1 MFTQKTTT
9 IRQSNTSARFTGF
22 GQAIRLGKL
31 NGDDTC
37 PAPREIPA
45 GTEVAVI
52 AEVATADH
60 FNLFLVACKLPDG
73 SVKGMALRPKPLAKL
88 ETVLGETAPE
98 VSEDA
103 GEETPSEPEPAKA
116 QPKAEK
122 KAEPKAKKPRKSRAK
137 KKAETVVATQVEV
150 IQAGPVDLD
159 DAIAL
164 DDEDQEEG
172 PTMADLE
179 AIEMGEEDD
188 FLAA

>member
-1 MFTQKTTT
+1 MFTQKTTNV
-9 IRQSNTSARFTGF
+9 RQSNTSARFTGF

-31 NGDDTC
+31 CGTSALRFT
-37 PAPREIPA
+37 APREIPA
-45 GTEVAVI
+45 GTEVAII

-88 ETVLGETAPE
+88 KAILGAEAPAPE

-103 GEETPSEPEPAKA
+103 GEETPSEP
-116 QPKAEK
+116 
-122 KAEPKAKKPRKSRAK
+122 KAKKPRKSRAK
-137 KKAETVVATQVEV
+137 KPAKPVEPAPV
-150 IQAGPVDLD
+150 VDLD
-159 DAIAL
+159 DAIAA
-164 DDEDQEEG
+164 DDEDAEEG
-172 PTMADLE
+172 PTMADLD

>member
-1 MFTQKTTT
+1 MFTQKTTNV
-9 IRQSNTSARFTGF
+9 RQSNTSARFTGF

-31 NGDDTC
+31 CGTSALRFT
-37 PAPREIPA
+37 APREIPA
-45 GTEVAVI
+45 GTEVAII

-88 ETVLGETAPE
+88 KAILDTTAPAPE

-116 QPKAEK
+116 QPKAE
-122 KAEPKAKKPRKSRAK
+122 PKAKKPRKSRAK
-137 KKAETVVATQVEV
+137 KPAKPVEPAPV
-150 IQAGPVDLD
+150 VDLD
-159 DAIAL
+159 DAIAA
-164 DDEDQEEG
+164 DDEDAEEG
-172 PTMADLE
+172 PTMADLD

>member
-1 MFTQKTTT
+1 MFTQKTTNV
-9 IRQSNTSARFTGF
+9 RQSNTSARFTGF

-31 NGDDTC
+31 CGTSALRFT
-37 PAPREIPA
+37 APREIPA
-45 GTEVAVI
+45 GTEVAII

-88 ETVLGETAPE
+88 KAILDTTAPAPE

-103 GEETPSEPEPAKA
+103 GEETPSEP
-116 QPKAEK
+116 
-122 KAEPKAKKPRKSRAK
+122 KAKKPRKSRAK
-137 KKAETVVATQVEV
+137 KPAKPVEPAPV
-150 IQAGPVDLD
+150 VDLD
-159 DAIAL
+159 DAIAA
-164 DDEDQEEG
+164 DDEDAEEG
-172 PTMADLE
+172 PTMADLD

>member
-1 MFTQKTTT
+1 MFTQKTTNV
-9 IRQSNTSARFTGF
+9 RQSNTSARFTGF

-31 NGDDTC
+31 CGTSALRFT
-37 PAPREIPA
+37 APREIPA
-45 GTEVAVI
+45 GTEVAII

-88 ETVLGETAPE
+88 KAILGAEAPAPE

-103 GEETPSEPEPAKA
+103 GEETPS
-116 QPKAEK
+116 
-122 KAEPKAKKPRKSRAK
+122 EPKAKKPRKSRAK

-159 DAIAL
+159 DAIAA
-164 DDEDQEEG
+164 DDEDAEEG
-172 PTMADLE
+172 PTMADLD

>member
-1 MFTQKTTT
+1 MFVQKTTT

-22 GQAIRLGKL
+22 GQAIRLGAL
-31 NGDDTC
+31 NGDDTN

-73 SVKGMALRPKPLAKL
+73 SVKGMALRPKPIAKL
-88 ETVLGETAPE
+88 FGILAPTAPE

-116 QPKAEK
+116 EEP

-137 KKAETVVATQVEV
+137 KPAKPVEPAPV
-150 IQAGPVDLD
+150 VDLD
-159 DAIAL
+159 DAIAD
-164 DDEDQEEG
+164 DDEDAEEG
-172 PTMADLE
+172 PTMADLD
-179 AIEMGEEDD
+179 AIEMGEDDD